1 MPGKFKNGKTCV
13 LLEDMQILED
23 GGHRASGAESRLR
36 FFACWYLVLRSQRS
50 RALWQSFEPWT
61 RSADS
66 IAEVACINAGRV
78 KLELGKRI
86 ESPSRMLI
94 RSKKECQMVPFA
106 IFCCRRSVVNSF
118 DMAELFFFKRH
129 SWVLMRWS
137 LQPGGA
143 FETAPWDSDLPHQP
157 KSLLW
162 TCFKNNEVCW
172 SLARIVLKSVAFFI
186 FIKPTWAEVSYFRQS
201 RLPVLFPKAVFWVN
215 FSADVQPVLGQ
226 KNW

>member
-118 DMAELFFFKRH
+118 DMAELFF
-129 SWVLMRWS
+129 L
-137 LQPGGA
+137 
-143 FETAPWDSDLPHQP
+143 TAQLSVD
-157 KSLLW
+157 
-162 TCFKNNEVCW
+162 
-172 SLARIVLKSVAFFI
+172 ALKSSAWRSIRDSAVRFGFTSPTK
-186 FIKPTWAEVSYFRQS
+186 KPP
-201 RLPVLFPKAVFWVN
+201 LNLF
-215 FSADVQPVLGQ
+215 QE
-226 KNW
+226 